1 MGPPGDDKIIV
12 LSDFDEEEVHE
23 EKITGTKDAA
33 TPAVV
38 KPASTASADDAPAG
52 AKMIIMMI
60 NAPIR
65 RLAATMTAAEMMS
78 VSLRL
83 PC

>member
-33 TPAVV
+33 TSAVV
-38 KPASTASADDAPAG
+38 KPASTADDAPAG

-60 NAPIR
+60 NALIR